1 MYSSNER
8 LYQMPRH
15 INYAILD
22 LNIII
27 NFNKLLQLLINS
39 NVSAHYV
46 EDNIKSVII

>member
-27 NFNKLLQLLINS
+27 NFNKLINA
-39 NVSAHYV
+39 SAHYV